1 MSARG
6 FVDYPYFRCNIAVNH
21 DNLVVRIYTRQLVLC
36 RVCNTAIERQDYQ
49 NAGIIK
55 EDGSLSTRET
65 IQPVVVKPGRL
76 HYCQHINC
84 SSQSELKDV
93 CDTSDDDNEDHEAG
107 HSSSAALPAQNN
119 AGASSAWGYNNSS
132 P

>member
-6 FVDYPYFRCNIAVNH
+6 FVEYPYFRFNIAVNH
-21 DNLVVRIYTRQLVLC
+21 ANLVVRIGTRQLVLC
-36 RVCNTAIERQDYQ
+36 RVCNTAIEFQDYQ

-76 HYCQHINC
+76 YYCQHINC
-84 SSQSELKDV
+84 SSQAELKDV
-93 CDTSDDDNEDHEAG
+93 CDTSDDDIEDGRAG
-107 HSSSAALPAQNN
+107 HSSSAARPAQNN
-119 AGASSAWGYNNSS
+119 AGASAAWC
-132 P
+132 